1 MRNSAG
7 FSGLT
12 AGLTMVAGVAIAD
25 GLPVVHELPHALTA
39 QAVLAAVESCA
50 AQGYHVTATVVD
62 KSGLLKA
69 VLHGDG
75 SSPHTL
81 DSARGK
87 AYTAATFAP
96 LVKLDTTTEI
106 AQRFTANGPSPLASL
121 PGMLM
126 AAGGIAIKTG
136 TEVIG
141 AIGVGG
147 APGGNFDEACAKAGL
162 DKIRGQLGG

>member
-1 MRNSAG
+1 MTVMRFLWAYDGAAASPAG
-7 FSGLT
+7 CAKIRSDSSRVNRIARSTHPRNRLASG
-12 AGLTMVAGVAIAD
+12 AGRIST
-25 GLPVVHELPHALTA
+25 
-39 QAVLAAVESCA
+39 
-50 AQGYHVTATVVD
+50 
-62 KSGLLKA
+62 
-69 VLHGDG
+69 
-75 SSPHTL
+75 
-81 DSARGK
+81 GK
-87 AYTAATFAP
+87 DRIDAPFAP

-136 TEVIG
+136 AEVIG

-147 APGGNFDEACAKAGL
+147 APGGNLDEACAKSGI